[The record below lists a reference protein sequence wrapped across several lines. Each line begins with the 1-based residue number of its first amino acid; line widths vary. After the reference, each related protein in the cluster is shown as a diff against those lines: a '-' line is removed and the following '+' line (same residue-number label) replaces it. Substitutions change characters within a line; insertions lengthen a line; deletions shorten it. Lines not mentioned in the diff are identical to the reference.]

1 MKPSEYLYFPTKN
14 GEWLRDSQGKPR
26 VYKSAMSA
34 IKNLKNQD
42 YDSMQIYTVDDVVS
56 REFFESFGE
65 RCAK

>member
-14 GEWLRDSQGKPR
+14 GEWLRDSQGKPM

-42 YDSMQIYTVDDVVS
+42 YDSMKIYTVDDVVS
-56 REFFESFGE
+56 REFFESFLE
-65 RCAK
+65 RCTK

>member
-1 MKPSEYLYFPTKN
+1 MKPSENLYFPTKN

-34 IKNLKNQD
+34 VKNLKNQD

-56 REFFESFGE
+56 REDFESLAE
-65 RCAK
+65 RSKE

>member
-26 VYKSAMSA
+26 VYKRAMSA

-56 REFFESFGE
+56 REFFESFLE
-65 RCAK
+65 RCTK